1 MSDISKLFFRRFISR
16 LTPGEEEEIRRWES
30 LGDNYRELSRRLA
43 DPKTLGEEYRLRS
56 LIDTDRAEA
65 EMMRRIRDSRRPAR
79 RRHIITVSVTIAAAA
94 VLLGLFLLRPVQRMS
109 VPVPSAK
116 PVMAEKT
123 IEDFRPG
130 QSRALLSDGSGVV
143 IELGSVESDSPIA
156 SSLSQ
161 NADGETGEDKVLC
174 LDIPR
179 GGEFKI
185 ILEDSTEVWLN
196 SDSRLRYPQKFGASE
211 RRVQVS
217 GEAYFRVRKDSGRPF
232 YVEADGQLIRVYGT
246 AFNVRNYPEDDA
258 IFTTLESGSIALSL
272 IGDPAGEILLSP
284 CHQAMFD
291 RDRKEVKM
299 RTVDPGVI
307 TGWRHGRFI
316 FEEQPLSAIMRD
328 LSRWYD
334 FDYRFSDPSLETL
347 VFMGSIPRYAEFQTA
362 IQILENCGDIAF
374 KVDNGVIVV
383 TRRQS

>member
-130 QSRALLSDGSGVV
+130 QSRALLSDGW
-143 IELGSVESDSPIA
+143 
-156 SSLSQ
+156 SSHR
-161 NADGETGEDKVLC
+161 ARK
-174 LDIPR
+174 
-179 GGEFKI
+179 
-185 ILEDSTEVWLN
+185 
-196 SDSRLRYPQKFGASE
+196 
-211 RRVQVS
+211 RRV
-217 GEAYFRVRKDSGRPF
+217 
-232 YVEADGQLIRVYGT
+232 
-246 AFNVRNYPEDDA
+246 
-258 IFTTLESGSIALSL
+258 
-272 IGDPAGEILLSP
+272 
-284 CHQAMFD
+284 
-291 RDRKEVKM
+291 
-299 RTVDPGVI
+299 
-307 TGWRHGRFI
+307 
-316 FEEQPLSAIMRD
+316 
-328 LSRWYD
+328 
-334 FDYRFSDPSLETL
+334 
-347 VFMGSIPRYAEFQTA
+347 
-362 IQILENCGDIAF
+362 
-374 KVDNGVIVV
+374 
-383 TRRQS
+383 